1 MNRLPSVRT
10 LSTVFAHNARE
21 ARRVLE
27 MSRTQLEQLPACQQR
42 LAECYHAPRTW
53 DLRMTALNLLAD
65 TCGVE
70 SVQLG
75 DGEYLE
81 YLNAGD
87 TFAPTLLRHRGRYR
101 VAAVGD
107 VIERERI

>member
-1 MNRLPSVRT
+1 MTRLPSTHT
-10 LSTVFAHNARE
+10 LSTVFGGNAKE

-42 LAECYHAPRTW
+42 LADCYRAPRTW

-70 SVQLG
+70 GVQLR
-75 DGEYLE
+75 DGSWLE

-87 TFAPTLLRHRGRYR
+87 TYSPTLLRYRGRYR
-101 VAAVGD
+101 VATVGD
-107 VIERERI
+107 IIEREQ